1 MTDSIQHVTIK
12 FKWKNR
18 AFWISGI
25 YARCNA
31 LERLE
36 LWDKL
41 MELKEEC
48 NCLWIIGG
56 DFNVILNEEEKLGG
70 LEFEQTEAI
79 DFGFFINNCELEEL
93 KFSGSKFTWWDS
105 KAAED
110 CIFKRL
116 EKILVNQE
124 FMNLFPASKVIILLG
139 KGRTMSP
146 CI

>member
-1 MTDSIQHVTIK
+1 
-12 FKWKNR
+12 
-18 AFWISGI
+18 
-25 YARCNA
+25 
-31 LERLE
+31 
-36 LWDKL
+36 

-93 KFSGSKFTWWDS
+93 KFSGRKFTWWDS
-105 KAAED
+105 RVAED

-116 EKILVNQE
+116 DKILVNQE

-139 KGRTMSP
+139 KGWTMSP